1 MKIRELLKQA
11 VQILVQNGIEDS
23 TIKARTLMQYVLK
36 KEKSYLI
43 INSEEEIKHEV
54 EMQYNQLVQ
63 ELIQGKPLQYI
74 TNVAEFMGL
83 KFYVNEN
90 VLIPQP
96 DTEILVEEGIKEI
109 KQIRKTKPE
118 QTIRILDLCTGSGA
132 IIIAIAKHFEM
143 LADNNIQYY
152 AIDISTEAIKIAEKN
167 AIFNEVKINFILSDM
182 FQNIKEAG
190 KEKFDMI
197 VSNPP
202 YIETDIIKKL
212 PKEVQAEPHLAL
224 DGGKDGLNFYRII
237 AKESKQYLKVKG
249 KILTEIGYNQK
260 DTVTNIFQK
269 EYKQIECTKDLENN
283 NRMIKC
289 HS

>member
-152 AIDISTEAIKIAEKN
+152 AIDISTEAIKIAKKN

-283 NRMIKC
+283 NRMMKC

>member
-1 MKIRELLKQA
+1 MKIRELLKET
-11 VQILVQNGIEDS
+11 VQILEQNGIEDS

-43 INSEEEIKHEV
+43 INSEEEIEHEV

-96 DTEILVEEGIKEI
+96 DTEILVEEAIKEI
-109 KQIRKTKPE
+109 NQIRKTKPE

-132 IIIAIAKHFEM
+132 IIIAIAKHFEI
-143 LADNNIQYY
+143 LADNNIEYY
-152 AIDISTEAIKIAEKN
+152 AIDISTEAIKIAKKN
-167 AIFNEVKINFILSDM
+167 ATSNKVKINFILSDM

-190 KEKFDMI
+190 KGKFDII

-224 DGGKDGLNFYRII
+224 DGGKDGLNFYKII
-237 AKESKQYLKVKG
+237 AKESKTYLNNDG
-249 KILTEIGYNQK
+249 RILLEIGYNQK
-260 DTVTNIFQK
+260 KSVTNILEEK
-269 EYKQIECTKDLENN
+269 YKQVECTKDLENN
-283 NRMIKC
+283 DRMIKV
-289 HS
+289 SG

>member
-54 EMQYNQLVQ
+54 EMQYSHLVQ

-96 DTEILVEEGIKEI
+96 DTEILVEEAIKEI

-283 NRMIKC
+283 NRMMKC

>member
-96 DTEILVEEGIKEI
+96 DTEILVEEAIKEI

>member
-54 EMQYNQLVQ
+54 EMQYSHLVQ

-96 DTEILVEEGIKEI
+96 DTEILVEEAIKEI

-152 AIDISTEAIKIAEKN
+152 AIDISTEAIKIAKKN
-167 AIFNEVKINFILSDM
+167 ATFNEVKINFILSDM

-249 KILTEIGYNQK
+249 KILIEIGYNQK